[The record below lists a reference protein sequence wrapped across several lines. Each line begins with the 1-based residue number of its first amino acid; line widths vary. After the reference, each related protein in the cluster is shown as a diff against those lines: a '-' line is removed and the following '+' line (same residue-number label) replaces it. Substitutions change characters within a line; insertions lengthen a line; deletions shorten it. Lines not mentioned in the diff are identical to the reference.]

1 MSDVESFK
9 TAFLLVRD
17 NGEYI
22 SNRTGNTG
30 IGKTF
35 EDAIGVIENNIDE
48 ADLHGF
54 EIKSQRGLS
63 ESYVTLFTKA
73 PTSPKKVNN
82 KLRLSYGSNDVEF
95 PDVKVLHTSVF
106 AHRWNTHMSGYSYKV
121 KVDKEQQK
129 VYLLVKNMATDIV
142 VEDDIYWTFEVIQ
155 KIINT
160 KIQHLAFIQADVR
173 TNNGSEH
180 FTFNR
185 CTLYSGITLDRFL
198 TYLENG
204 DIMFDIRIGAYKNPL
219 KPKTYGKIHDHGSG
233 YRIKKDVMRIFYDTE
248 III

>member
-9 TAFLLVRD
+9 EAFLLVRG

-54 EIKSQRGLS
+54 EIKSQRALS

-73 PTSPKKVNN
+73 PTSPKSANN
-82 KLRLSYGSNDVEF
+82 KLRVNYGSNDAEF

-106 AHRWNTHMSGYSYKV
+106 ANRWNTHISGFSYSL
-121 KVDKEQQK
+121 KVDRVEKK
-129 VYLLVKNMATDIV
+129 IYLLVKNMSTNIV
-142 VEDDIYWTFEVIQ
+142 VESDIYWTFEVVQ
-155 KIINT
+155 KIVDT
-160 KIQHLAFIQADVR
+160 KIQNLAFIQADVR
-173 TNNGSEH
+173 TVNGKEH

-185 CTLYSGITLDRFL
+185 CSLYSGISLDKFL
-198 TYLENG
+198 TYLDNG
-204 DIMFDIRIGAYKNPL
+204 DIMFDIRVGAYKNPL

-233 YRIKKDVMRIFYDTE
+233 FRIKKEVMRRLYDVE
-248 III
+248 IIV

>member
-9 TAFLLVRD
+9 NAFLLVKN

-54 EIKSQRGLS
+54 EIKSQRALS

-73 PTSPKKVNN
+73 PTYPKSANN
-82 KLRLSYGSNDVEF
+82 KLRLNYGSNDVEF
-95 PDVKVLHTSVF
+95 HDVKVLHTSVF
-106 AHRWNTHMSGYSYKV
+106 ANKWNTHISGYSYTI
-121 KVDKEQQK
+121 KVDKDARK
-129 VYLLVKNMATDIV
+129 IYLLVKNMSTNVI
-142 VEDDIYWTFEVIQ
+142 VEDDIYWTFDVVQ
-155 KIINT
+155 KIIDT
-160 KIQHLAFIQADVR
+160 KIQNLAFIQADVR
-173 TNNGSEH
+173 TVDGKEH

-185 CTLYSGITLDRFL
+185 CSLYSGVTLDKFL
-198 TYLENG
+198 SYLDNG
-204 DIMFDIRIGAYKNPL
+204 DIMFDIRVGAYKNPL

-233 YRIKKDVMRIFYDTE
+233 YRIKKEVMKRLYDIE
-248 III
+248 IVI